1 MYICMYSC
9 NMHNHFMQT
18 VQLKCLKFYDIY
30 FLQEMDLLVLDPTVL
45 TMVVDVI
52 ELTCLVC
59 QHEGTMMPCGIMH
72 TTSLFCGD
80 MASWEQVTAVLYQA
94 VVCGKLD
101 RHFQMKMDNTLGSKF
116 ID

>member
-1 MYICMYSC
+1 
-9 NMHNHFMQT
+9 MQR
-18 VQLKCLKFYDIY
+18 VHLKCLKFNDIY

-45 TMVVDVI
+45 IMMGRYRAD
-52 ELTCLVC
+52 VC

-72 TTSLFCGD
+72 TTSLFSGN
-80 MASWEQVTAVLYQA
+80 MASWEQVTAVLYQT

-101 RHFQMKMDNTLGSKF
+101 RHFQVKLDNTLGSKF